1 MTIAL
6 GIDFEK
12 ITHTPAYRSRTEQQ
26 ELECDIIDVGERLL
40 SLFSRYGVTTTFFIV
55 SEIVEEHSEFIR
67 RITESG
73 HEVASHT
80 LSHQSLT
87 DISYETKASEIK
99 NSKEQLESVSG
110 EAVSGFRA
118 PTCRIDDDAYKL
130 LIDAGYEYSSTIMP
144 SVPIPGFY
152 SNEYGF
158 DHVTEVNSDE
168 DAITE
173 VPLSV
178 SRRLNLPIS
187 GAWIRLLGR
196 RYFHRNIKSF
206 VEAGIPV
213 VTYSHPWEFTD
224 LRNSPLPFRCR
235 IHTGEW
241 LFETYESLLQM
252 DAEFTTVS
260 DIASR
265 QTPKGSYSLPNE

>member
-12 ITHTPAYRSRTEQQ
+12 ITHTPAYRSLTGQQ
-26 ELECDIIDVGERLL
+26 ELECSIIDVSERLL
-40 SLFSRYGVTTTFFIV
+40 SLFSQYDVTATFFIV
-55 SEIVEEHSEFIR
+55 SEIIEEHSELIHQ
-67 RITESG
+67 ITESG

-87 DISYETKASEIK
+87 DIPYEAKASEIK
-99 NSKEQLESVSG
+99 SSKEQIEAISG
-110 EAVSGFRA
+110 ETVSGFRA
-118 PTCRIDDDAYKL
+118 PTCRIDDDVYEL
-130 LIDAGYEYSSTIMP
+130 LMKAEYEYSSTIMP
-144 SVPIPGFY
+144 GVPIPGFY

-158 DHVTEVNSDE
+158 DHMTEVNGDE
-168 DAITE
+168 NTITE

-178 SRRLNLPIS
+178 GRRLNLPIS

-196 RYFHRNIKSF
+196 HYFYRNVKSL

-235 IHTGEW
+235 IRTGEW
-241 LFETYESLLQM
+241 LFETYERLLQV

-260 DIASR
+260 DIVSQR
-265 QTPKGSYSLPNE
+265 TPKNSYSLPDE